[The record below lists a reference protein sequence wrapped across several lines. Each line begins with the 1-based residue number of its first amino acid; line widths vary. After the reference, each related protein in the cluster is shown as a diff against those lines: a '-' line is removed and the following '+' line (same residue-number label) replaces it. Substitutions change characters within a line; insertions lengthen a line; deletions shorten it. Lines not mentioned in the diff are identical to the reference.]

1 VKPRTARR
9 LAVVALACAFLLP
22 GLAVTATPAAAQQTD
37 EWGFRGL
44 LRDGEK
50 HPVSGAAVEIRDGE
64 QVVGTD
70 ITDDKGRWEII
81 PVPGPGTYRLT
92 IDTTTASGHF
102 VGDTYEVEKALVESP
117 TTLPVLNVVVSTT
130 ESTQQVASFT
140 DRLAQRAVS
149 GLNLGLLIA
158 IAAIGLS
165 LVFGTSR
172 FTNFA
177 HGENVTFGGLMG
189 FVLAHIAGLPLL
201 IAAAIATGLGA
212 VFGYAQDVAL
222 WRPLRRRGVSLV
234 VLMIASIGIS
244 MAVRSVFQFF
254 FGNAARG
261 MTEESWGTVTLGPVV
276 LPATSYAGMGISV
289 VVLVAVGLWLK
300 YGRIGKATRAI
311 ANNSALAATSGVNVD
326 HVTRIV
332 WTLAGGLAALSGVLL
347 GVFNQVSFD
356 MGFNLLLLMFAGVIL
371 GGLGTTFGTLA
382 GSVIV
387 GVCTEILVLWIP
399 ADMKYVGGLAVLVI
413 VLLVRPQGI
422 FGRRARI
429 G

>member
-1 VKPRTARR
+1 MIARK
-9 LAVVALACAFLLP
+9 ALALLALLTVILLP
-22 GLAVTATPAAAQQTD
+22 SPASAAPGD

-44 LRDGEK
+44 LRDGERQ
-50 HPVSGAAVEIRDGE
+50 PVSGAVVEIRDGGTT
-64 QVVGTD
+64 VGTD
-70 ITDDKGRWEII
+70 TTDEKGRWEII
-81 PVPGPGTYRLT
+81 PVDGPGTYT
-92 IDTTTASGHF
+92 IAIDTTTATGHF
-102 VGDTYEVEKALVESP
+102 AGDSYQVEKELVESP

-130 ESTQQVASFT
+130 ESSAPVASFG

-177 HGENVTFGGLMG
+177 HGESVTFGGLMG
-189 FVLAHIAGLPLL
+189 FVLAHLAGLPLL
-201 IAAAIATGLGA
+201 AAAAIATVLGA
-212 VFGYAQDVAL
+212 AFGWSQDVVF
-222 WRPLRRRGVSLV
+222 WRPLRRRGVSLIT
-234 VLMIASIGIS
+234 LMIASIGIS
-244 MAVRSVFQFF
+244 MAIRSLMQFL

-261 MTEESWGTVTLGPVV
+261 MTTETWGTITLGPVV
-276 LPATSYAGMGISV
+276 LPATSYAGMAISV
-289 VVLVAVGLWLK
+289 VVLVAVGLWLTRS
-300 YGRIGKATRAI
+300 RIGKATRAI
-311 ANNSALAATSGVNVD
+311 SNNTALAATSGVDVD
-326 HVTRIV
+326 RITRIV
-332 WTLAGGLAALSGVLL
+332 WTLAGALAALSGVLL

-371 GGLGTTFGTLA
+371 GGLGTAFGTLA
-382 GSVIV
+382 GSIVV
-387 GVCTEILVLWIP
+387 GVCTEVLVLWVP

-422 FGRRARI
+422 FGRRERI

>member
-1 VKPRTARR
+1 MTPGKTRLTAV
-9 LAVVALACAFLLP
+9 LALACALLVP
-22 GLAVTATPAAAQQTD
+22 AGPALAFQAD

-44 LRDGEK
+44 LRDGAK
-50 HPVSGAAVEIRDGE
+50 QPVSGAVVEVRDDGDD
-64 QVVGTD
+64 VVGTD
-70 ITDDKGRWEII
+70 TTDAKGRWEVI
-81 PVPGPGTYRLT
+81 PVDGPGTYT
-92 IDTTTASGHF
+92 ISIDTSDATGHF
-102 VGDTYEVEKALVESP
+102 AGDTFEVDKELVESP
-117 TTLPVLNVVVSTT
+117 STLPVLNVVISTT
-130 ESTQQVASFT
+130 ESTQQVASFG
-140 DRLAQRAVS
+140 DRFAQRAVS
-149 GLNLGLLIA
+149 GFNLGLLIA

-189 FVLAHIAGLPLL
+189 FVLAYLAGLPLL
-201 IAAAIATGLGA
+201 VAAGIATVLGA
-212 VFGYAQDVAL
+212 AFGYAQDVTL

-234 VLMIASIGIS
+234 TLMIASIGIS
-244 MAVRSVFQFF
+244 LAIRSLYQFF

-261 MTEESWGTVTLGPVV
+261 MTAESWGTVTLGPVV
-276 LPATSYAGMGISV
+276 LPATSYASMGISV
-289 VVLVAVGLWLK
+289 VVLVAIGIWLK

-311 ANNSALAATSGVNVD
+311 SNNSALAATSGVDVD
-326 HVTRIV
+326 RVTRIV
-332 WTLAGGLAALSGVLL
+332 WTLSGALAALSGVLL

-371 GGLGTTFGTLA
+371 GGLGTAFGTLA
-382 GSVIV
+382 GSIVV

-399 ADMKYVGGLAVLVI
+399 ADMKYVGGLAVLVA

-422 FGRRARI
+422 FGRRERI